1 MDTVILCGMSD
12 DKPDI
17 ETPKPRGP
25 TTTYELKSVAGI
37 ALKAARPA
45 LGRQGFAEAELLAR
59 WDAIA
64 GPQLAEHTLPIKVIP
79 AKRGDGKNETGG
91 VLHLKVDSG
100 PAAMM
105 LTYMEPQVLERV
117 NSYFGWRAV
126 DRLKLIQGPLPGKP
140 ARKLPTHRPLSKEEE
155 AKLAL
160 MLENVSDPDL
170 RAALLNLGRAVV
182 GES

>member
-1 MDTVILCGMSD
+1 MSD
-12 DKPDI
+12 DKPDL
-17 ETPKPRGP
+17 EPPKPRGQ

-45 LGRQGFAEAELLAR
+45 LGRQGLAETELLAR

-79 AKRGDGKNETGG
+79 AKRGEGTKAGGG

-105 LTYMEPQVLERV
+105 LSYMEPQVLERV
-117 NSYFGWRAV
+117 NAYFGWKAV

-140 ARKLPTHRPLSKEEE
+140 VRKLPSHRPLNTEEE
-155 AKLAL
+155 ARLAAL
-160 MLENVSDPDL
+160 LETVEDADL
-170 RAALLNLGRAVV
+170 RAVLLNLGRAVL
-182 GES
+182 GG